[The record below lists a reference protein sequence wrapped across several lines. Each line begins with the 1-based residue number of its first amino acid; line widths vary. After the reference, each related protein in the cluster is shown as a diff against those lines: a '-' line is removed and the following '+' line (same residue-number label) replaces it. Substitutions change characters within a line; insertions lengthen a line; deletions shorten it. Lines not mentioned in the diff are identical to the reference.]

1 MLAVKTLLAY
11 TNSFSPNDYKN
22 NDKVKYKYF

>member
-1 MLAVKTLLAY
+1 MLAGKTLLAY
-11 TNSFSPNDYKN
+11 TNSFALNDYKN